1 MCSQESFSL
10 LRLRV
15 VADADPTAIGRI
27 IERFQ
32 NLNVVPRRVSAE
44 FASNDLLHVEVDVFG
59 LTEEQISLV
68 AGKIGQAV
76 SIYYAHWHR
85 LAYHVRLA
93 FRSGR
98 DLW

>member
-32 NLNVVPRRVSAE
+32 NLNIVPRRVSAE

-59 LTEEQISLV
+59 LTEEQISLI

-76 SIYYAHWHR
+76 SIYHAHWYR
-85 LAYHVRLA
+85 LA
-93 FRSGR
+93 
-98 DLW
+98 